1 VAKPRRSRRTLTTLV
16 VLLLISVTVI
26 SLDESGR
33 THSLISGVKS
43 VASDVF
49 SPLRSGVDGVLRPV
63 GDFFAGAVNYGA
75 LQQENQ
81 KLRSEIGKLQLGAAE
96 TSHEKQ
102 ELEQLD
108 ELLRSHN
115 LTSIKTLKTVTAQ
128 TIAIGPSNFTAT
140 ITIDKGRSQGVAVT
154 DPVVGGGGLV
164 GKVVY
169 ASHDTSTVQLLTAGQ
184 STVGVTFAGS
194 HYYATIDG
202 QGPGKALKAE
212 FISPTTPVHVGEE
225 MFTNGLQGAEFP
237 KGIPVAQV
245 TSVHLVVGATQKTVL
260 ARPLADL
267 QTLAYVQ
274 VVQWGASP

>member
-1 VAKPRRSRRTLTTLV
+1 MAKPRRSRRTLITLV
-16 VLLLISVTVI
+16 VLVLISVTVI

-43 VASDVF
+43 VAGDVF
-49 SPLRSGVDGVLRPV
+49 SPLRSGVDGILRPV

-75 LQQENQ
+75 LEQENQ
-81 KLRSEIGKLQLGAAE
+81 KLRFEIGKLQLGAAE

-102 ELEQLD
+102 EFEQLD

-128 TIAIGPSNFTAT
+128 TIAMGPSNFTGT
-140 ITIDKGRSQGVAVT
+140 ITINKGRSQGVAVT

-164 GKVVY
+164 GKVVE
-169 ASHDTSTVQLLTAGQ
+169 ASHDTATVQLITAGQ
-184 STVGVTFAGS
+184 STVGVTFASS
-194 HYYATIDG
+194 HYYATVDG

-212 FISPTTPVHVGEE
+212 FISPTTPVHTGQE

-245 TSVHLVVGATQKTVL
+245 TSVHLTVGATQKAVL